1 MDLWIIVI
9 ILLVIAIA
17 LIGWSFY
24 KKDNGETIKEEFEEL
39 SLQLLQDIYGLKK
52 RISILEEELNIHTE
66 EKATSAKI
74 HDVLKKHVIT
84 LYTQGV
90 SSEDIANQTRLSKAT
105 IKVVI
110 DEYIDKK

>member
-1 MDLWIIVI
+1 MDLLIIVI
-9 ILLVIAIA
+9 ILLVIDIA

-24 KKDNGETIKEEFEEL
+24 KKDNGEKIKEEFEEL
-39 SLQLLQDIYGLKK
+39 SLQLLQDIYQLKK
-52 RISILEEELNIHTE
+52 RVAVLEEELNIHSE
-66 EKATSAKI
+66 ETATSAKI

-90 SSEDIANQTRLSKAT
+90 AIEDIANQTRLSEAT

-110 DEYIDKK
+110 DDYINTK